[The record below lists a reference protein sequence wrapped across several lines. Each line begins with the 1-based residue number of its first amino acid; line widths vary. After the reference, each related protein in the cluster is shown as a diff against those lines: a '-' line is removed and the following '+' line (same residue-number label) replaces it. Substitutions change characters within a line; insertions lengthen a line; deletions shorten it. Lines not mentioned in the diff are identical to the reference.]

1 MAPPRPLSAEA
12 APGTVADVLACEGV
26 VIVEGVAPALTDR
39 TATEI
44 AAALET
50 GSPEGGTRRLG
61 ALFTR
66 SRTARELALHPL
78 VLALADALLLPACA
92 RYQLNF
98 TGATA
103 LDPGCAPQRVHRDV
117 SLYPFR
123 HPCPVTQI
131 QAVWALDAFDEE
143 NGGLRVAPGS
153 HRWPQEREAGEADFV
168 AVVMPAGSMVVYTSA
183 MVHGTGINRSPRPVA
198 SVAFQYSLGW
208 LRQEENQYLAH
219 PPEAARDYP
228 EALRRL
234 LGYDFGGPSLG
245 FVDRDDPH
253 RLLVPEPGAPARRSR
268 PEIDA
273 AQAALRPMPFGDP
286 SA

>member
-1 MAPPRPLSAEA
+1 MALLPPLTRQASNDDA
-12 APGTVADVLACEGV
+12 AAALERDGLV
-26 VIVEGVAPALTDR
+26 VIEGLAPDLTAG
-39 TATEI
+39 TAQEI
-44 AAALET
+44 AAALEHGT
-50 GSPEGGTRRLG
+50 PEGGTRRLG

-66 SRTARELALHPL
+66 SVTAQALALHPL
-78 VLALADALLLPACA
+78 VLALADALLLPSCA

-103 LDPGCAPQRVHRDV
+103 LDPGSTPQGIHRDV
-117 SLYPFR
+117 VLYPFQ

-131 QAVWALDAFDEE
+131 QAVWALSAFTAD
-143 NGGLRVAPGS
+143 NGGLLVAPGS
-153 HRWPQEREAGEADFV
+153 HRWEHERKAGAREMEP
-168 AVVMPAGSMVVYTSA
+168 VVMPAGSLLVYTSA
-183 MVHGTGINRSPRPVA
+183 LLHGTGVNAGAAPTV
-198 SVAFQYSLGW
+198 SVGFQYSLGW

-219 PPEAARDYP
+219 PPEAARAYP

-253 RLLVPEPGAPARRSR
+253 RMFEKTAGVAARRSR

-273 AQAALRPMPFGDP
+273 AQAALRPIRFGNND
-286 SA
+286 

>member
-1 MAPPRPLSAEA
+1 MALP
-12 APGTVADVLACEGV
+12 
-26 VIVEGVAPALTDR
+26 PALAVDV
-39 TATEI
+39 AYEKA
-44 AAALET
+44 AAALIRDGIVVIDRLAPEDT
-50 GSPEGGTRRLG
+50 ARTAAEIAEPLEHGTPEGGTRRLG

-66 SRTARELALHPL
+66 SATAQALALHPL
-78 VLALADALLLPACA
+78 VLALADALLLESCA

-103 LDPGCAPQRVHRDV
+103 LDPGCEPQRIHRDV
-117 SLYPFR
+117 VLYPFR

-131 QAVWALDAFDEE
+131 QAVWALDGFDGE

-153 HRWPQEREAGEADFV
+153 HRWPHAREAGEDDLA
-168 AVVMPAGSMVVYTSA
+168 AVVMPAGSVVVYTSG
-183 MVHGTGINRSPRPVA
+183 MLHGTGINRSDRPVA
-198 SVAFQYSLGW
+198 SVGFQYSLGW

-219 PPEAARDYP
+219 PPEAARTYP

-253 RLLVPEPGAPARRSR
+253 RLFERPGQAPRRSR
-268 PEIDA
+268 PEIDD
-273 AQAALRPMPFGDP
+273 AQARLKPMPFGEDEP
-286 SA
+286 H